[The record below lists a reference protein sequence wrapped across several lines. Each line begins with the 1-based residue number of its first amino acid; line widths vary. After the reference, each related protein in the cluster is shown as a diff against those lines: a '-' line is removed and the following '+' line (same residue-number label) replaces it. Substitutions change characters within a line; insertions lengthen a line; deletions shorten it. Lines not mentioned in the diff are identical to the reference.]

1 MIAHWYVYL
10 TIAII
15 STFLLWICDRFK
27 IIKSKPLRIFIAGLV
42 SAVICWVIY
51 DIILGTEVS

>member
-15 STFLLWICDRFK
+15 SAFMSWICDKFE
-27 IIKSKPLRIFIAGLV
+27 IIKSKPLRYFVVIFIT
-42 SAVICWVIY
+42 VIVCWLIF
-51 DIILGTEVS
+51 DIILGTE

>member
-15 STFLLWICDRFK
+15 SAFLFWICDKFQ
-27 IIKSKPLRIFIAGLV
+27 IIKSKPLRNFIV
-42 SAVICWVIY
+42 MFISVFICWGIY
-51 DIILGTEVS
+51 DIILGTE

>member
-15 STFLLWICDRFK
+15 SAILAWVCDKYK
-27 IIKSKPLRIFIAGLV
+27 IIKSKPLRFFIVIFISV
-42 SAVICWVIY
+42 FICWGIY
-51 DIILGTEVS
+51 DIILGTE